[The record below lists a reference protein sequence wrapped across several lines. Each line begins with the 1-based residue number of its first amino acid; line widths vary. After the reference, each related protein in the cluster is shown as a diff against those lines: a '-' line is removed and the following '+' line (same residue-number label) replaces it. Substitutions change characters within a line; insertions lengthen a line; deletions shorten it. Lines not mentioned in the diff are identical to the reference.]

1 MEWDD
6 AGSLLHAVVRGSNG
20 NAYETTICFKPQ
32 RGRQLGFAFGGCT
45 CPVGINCKHVV
56 AATVTATGAAP
67 ATAAPG
73 QAQRAPSWEQSLD
86 ALIEPFRVTGVT
98 LCELAW

>member
-32 RGRQLGFAFGGCT
+32 RGRQLGFAFGECT

-73 QAQRAPSWEQSLD
+73 ITA
-86 ALIEPFRVTGVT
+86 AL
-98 LCELAW
+98 